1 MSDIL
6 PSSVRRALGE
16 RSLPLDARAS
26 LGKQLVT
33 AGAIIVPFL
42 GLVAG
47 VALAWGWGFSWVDLG
62 LLVSMTVLTGL
73 GITVGFH
80 RLFTHRSFETNP
92 VVQYV
97 FAVLGSMAV
106 QGPLLKW
113 VATHRQHH
121 QHSDTPD
128 DPHTPHHHGRG
139 LLGLL
144 RGFWHAHVG
153 WTLGPDVAGLGRYV
167 PDLRRSTATRVVSAL
182 FPLWVVL
189 GLAVPAALGGL
200 LSWSWQG
207 AVLGLIWGGLVRV
220 LL

>member
-6 PSSVRRALGE
+6 PSPVRRALGE

-121 QHSDTPD
+121 QHS
-128 DPHTPHHHGRG
+128 
-139 LLGLL
+139 
-144 RGFWHAHVG
+144 
-153 WTLGPDVAGLGRYV
+153 
-167 PDLRRSTATRVVSAL
+167 
-182 FPLWVVL
+182 
-189 GLAVPAALGGL
+189 
-200 LSWSWQG
+200 LS
-207 AVLGLIWGGLVRV
+207 LIHI
-220 LL
+220 